1 MGRAVDPVE
10 VEPVS
15 ILYMPVVALGL
26 QVVIPAQLEQIG
38 AILDMKLKERR
49 IRVSQIRVKAVDQNI
64 VFVDTP
70 RIFSGDVNTDI
81 VSFEF
86 DTVWDGYL
94 KTAVFYKDIENPY
107 FVVMTGNE
115 CVIPS
120 EVIATTGK
128 LHIGVVGV
136 LDDKVIT
143 SEVVVYDINQGA
155 VTPMDVPLTEDIWQQ
170 ILAELRA
177 TRILAQQLRQDQEEY
192 QAKWE
197 QEVDGSIKEAQ
208 QATVQCW
215 DAISALQLEVFDMDG
230 GDPFAEPSD
239 DDLDANGGYP
249 S

>member
-1 MGRAVDPVE
+1 M
-10 VEPVS
+10 
-15 ILYMPVVALGL
+15 
-26 QVVIPAQLEQIG
+26 
-38 AILDMKLKERR
+38 
-49 IRVSQIRVKAVDQNI
+49 SQIQVKAIDQNI

-70 RIFSGDVNTDI
+70 RIYSGGVNTDTVI
-81 VSFEF
+81 FEF
-86 DTVWDGYL
+86 DEVWDGYL
-94 KTAVFYKDIENPY
+94 KTAVFYQDINNPY
-107 FVVMTGNE
+107 FAVMADNE
-115 CVIPS
+115 CIIPH
-120 EVIATTGK
+120 EVIADTGK

-155 VTPMDVPLTEDIWQQ
+155 VTPMDVPLTEDVWQQ

-208 QATVQCW
+208 QATVQCY
-215 DAISALQLEVFDMDG
+215 DAISSLQLEIFDMNG
-230 GDPFAEPSD
+230 GDPFTESTEE
-239 DDLDANGGYP
+239 DLDANGGYP